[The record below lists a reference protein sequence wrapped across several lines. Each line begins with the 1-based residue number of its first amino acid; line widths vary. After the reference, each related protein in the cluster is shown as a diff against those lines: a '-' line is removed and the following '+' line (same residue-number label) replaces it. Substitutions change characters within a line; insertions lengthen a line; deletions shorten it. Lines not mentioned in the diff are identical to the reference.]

1 MTRSSPTT
9 DMLDRLYALALCLYP
24 APFRQNYGLAM
35 SQAFRDALHDHA
47 LSRRTLIPLVL
58 RDLITS
64 LAKEH
69 FAMLRDTFA
78 RPALVLNALV
88 LAGISTVIALA
99 IYVIPLQVLRLG
111 TDDPQVELAG
121 NLTWQLEQ
129 GVAPTDAVPSGTVE
143 MARSLSPFVAAYDE
157 QGRPLASQARL
168 NGQTPTLP
176 RGILDFVRQHG
187 EDRFTWRPSQG
198 IRIAAVVQ
206 RVDGSHRGFVLAG
219 RSMREEAVRQGLL
232 IQLAGLAWVAM
243 LGLVFLGTV
252 CLGWFTRPK
261 AA

>member
-1 MTRSSPTT
+1 
-9 DMLDRLYALALCLYP
+9 
-24 APFRQNYGLAM
+24 M
-35 SQAFRDALHDHA
+35 SQTFRDALNDQA
-47 LSRRTLIPLVL
+47 LSRRTFIPLVL
-58 RDLITS
+58 RDLLTS

-69 FAMLRDTFA
+69 LAMLRETFA
-78 RPALVLNALV
+78 RPALVLNALILV
-88 LAGISTVIALA
+88 GISTVIAMA

-121 NLTWQLEQ
+121 NLTWQIEQ
-129 GVAPTDAVPSGTVE
+129 GIAPADAVPNGTVE

-176 RGILDFVRQHG
+176 PGILDFVRQHG
-187 EDRFTWRPSQG
+187 EDRFTWKPSQG

-206 RVDGSHRGFVLAG
+206 RVDGSHPGFVLAG
-219 RSMREEAVRQGLL
+219 RSMREEAARQGLL
-232 IQLAGLAWVAM
+232 KQLAGLAWIAM

-252 CLGWFTRPK
+252 CLGWCTRPRS
-261 AA
+261 A

>member
-1 MTRSSPTT
+1 MTRTRSATAR
-9 DMLDRLYALALCLYP
+9 LERLYALALCLYP
-24 APFRQNYGLAM
+24 APFRQGYGQAM

-47 LSRRTLIPLVL
+47 LSRRTLIPLAL

-69 FAMLRDTFA
+69 FAMLRETFA
-78 RPALVLNALV
+78 RPALILNALV
-88 LAGISTVIALA
+88 LTGISTVVALA

-129 GVAPTDAVPSGTVE
+129 GVAPADAVPSGTVE

-176 RGILDFVRQHG
+176 RGVLDFVRQHG
-187 EDRFTWRPSQG
+187 EDRFTWKPGPG

-206 RVDGSHRGFVLAG
+206 RVDGLHQGFVLAG
-219 RSMREEAVRQGLL
+219 RSMREEATRQGLL

-243 LGLVFLGTV
+243 LGMVFLGTV

>member
-1 MTRSSPTT
+1 MTGSTSITGR
-9 DMLDRLYALALCLYP
+9 LERLYALALCLYP
-24 APFRQNYGLAM
+24 ARFRQGYGLAM
-35 SQAFRDALHDHA
+35 SQAFRDALDDDA
-47 LSRRTLIPLVL
+47 QPRRTFIPLVL
-58 RDLITS
+58 RDLVTS

-69 FAMLRDTFA
+69 LVMLRDTFA

-88 LAGISTVIALA
+88 LAGISTVIAMT

-129 GVAPTDAVPSGTVE
+129 GVAPADAVPGGTVE
-143 MARSLSPFVAAYDE
+143 MARSLSPFVAAYDD
-157 QGRPLASQARL
+157 QGYPLASQARL

-176 RGILDFVRQHG
+176 RGVLDFVRQHG
-187 EDRFTWRPSQG
+187 EDRFTWKPSQG

-206 RVDGSHRGFVLAG
+206 RVDGSHPGFVLAG
-219 RSMREEAVRQGLL
+219 RSMREEAARQGLL
-232 IQLAGLAWVAM
+232 IQLAGLAWIAM
-243 LGLVFLGTV
+243 LGMVLLGTA

-261 AA
+261 AV